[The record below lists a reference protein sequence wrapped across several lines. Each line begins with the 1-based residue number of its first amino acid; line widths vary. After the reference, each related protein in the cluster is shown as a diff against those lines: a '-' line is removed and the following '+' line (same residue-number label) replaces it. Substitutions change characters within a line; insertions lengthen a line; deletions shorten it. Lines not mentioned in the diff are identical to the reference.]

1 MPLLVWVEERFFLWS
16 FCSAGAPE
24 SSIEEKS
31 KRPIHTVELREIY
44 IQAPKEGNLRPKY
57 GGASQNAPLCMVV
70 HAGTNGK
77 TPNLES

>member
-16 FCSAGAPE
+16 FSFKGAPE
-24 SSIEEKS
+24 SSRKTKS

-44 IQAPKEGNLRPKY
+44 IQTPKEGNLRPKY
-57 GGASQNAPLCMVV
+57 GGASQNAPVCMVV
-70 HAGTNGK
+70 HGGTNGK